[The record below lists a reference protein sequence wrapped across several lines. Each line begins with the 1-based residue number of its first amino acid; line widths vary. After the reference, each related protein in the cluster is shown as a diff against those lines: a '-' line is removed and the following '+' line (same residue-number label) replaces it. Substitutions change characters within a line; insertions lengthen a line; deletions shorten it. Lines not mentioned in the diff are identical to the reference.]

1 MASNSARFLR
11 LSSKAQERAFRITK
25 RLGLLAAGVAAMIA
39 SAAAAAPL
47 DVAVVEGF
55 NGNSSS
61 IGFMDYVHPGQ
72 VIRLGPRETL
82 VLSYETSCVRE
93 TITGGIVTIGSD
105 WSEVQSGQVMRT
117 RGQCGVGKMVL
128 TGMQTSIG
136 GRSFRG
142 PNH

>member
-1 MASNSARFLR
+1 MPSNSAGFLR
-11 LSSKAQERAFRITK
+11 LSSKARALRLTK
-25 RLGLLAAGVAAMIA
+25 RLSLLAAGAAVMIA

-47 DVAVVEGF
+47 DVALVDGF

-61 IGFMDYVHPGQ
+61 IGFMDYVHAGQ

-82 VLSYETSCVRE
+82 VLSYVTSCVRE
-93 TITGGIVTIGSD
+93 TITGGIVTIGADS
-105 WSEVQSGQVMRT
+105 SEVQSGQVVRT

-128 TGMQTSIG
+128 TGAQTSIG

-142 PNH
+142 PGN